1 MANRLNAEMN
11 LDLTPF
17 EKALGR
23 LQTKLGALSKQMQDV
38 GSTLSQN
45 LTLPILGVG
54 AAAVKAF
61 GDMERLENGLTAIMG
76 SSEAA
81 GAELERLR
89 KVAEAPGL
97 ALPEV
102 VKASASL
109 QSVGFSADN
118 ARATIEQ
125 FGNAVARSAG
135 NAETFDGVI
144 LALSQISAVG
154 QVTQED
160 LNQIKERIPE
170 FSRVMQ
176 QEFGVTTA
184 EAIREL
190 GISSE
195 EFIAR
200 SVGALS
206 KLERANGGISN
217 AFANFKDNVTA
228 SLAVLG
234 ESIATNLNL
243 EQVLTNLSNTL
254 ARIVNVFKNLSPAMQ
269 KTMVIFAAI
278 LAAIG
283 PVLFIVGKL
292 AGAWGIM
299 LTGFRSLISIG
310 PKIGAAWTFITG
322 PVGLT
327 IAAIAGLIAI
337 LAILYTKFEG
347 VRRVINGLGMA
358 FIEIAKLAKESF
370 TAILEGFSKL
380 KEGDFKGAAQSFA
393 TGLKAFNPIE
403 QGRVAALGFAK
414 GFEDTTDYLTPAIE
428 GIKKKVKEAQASFGL
443 TTFTPTTPGGRPPGG
458 GGTGAE
464 SITRTAPIAEFG
476 ALPTL
481 NLLPTQL
488 ESVSAANERLAETNR
503 AVADSFQKI
512 TPEVKSVSDYLTP
525 LQNSLILGIEQF
537 ANLAQSGLTSMKELA
552 SAIRQSVG
560 VIVGDMVKIFVAKA
574 LAGLP
579 PSPFLLAAA
588 PAIATLAGNLA
599 KGLIGKIGLKAFADG
614 GLVFGPTPALVG
626 DNPGARTDPEVIAPL
641 SKLKDY
647 LNPAGGAF
655 VAEARISGTD
665 LLILVNN
672 ADRANKR
679 VR

>member
-1 MANRLNAEMN
+1 MANRLNVEMN

-23 LQTKLGALSKQMQDV
+23 LQSRLSDLSKRMQQT
-38 GSTLSQN
+38 GETLSQN

-81 GAELERLR
+81 KAELERLR
-89 KVAEAPGL
+89 KVAENPGL

-109 QSVGFSADN
+109 QSVGFSANN

-170 FSRVMQ
+170 FSRVLQ

-190 GISSE
+190 GISSD
-195 EFIAR
+195 EFIER

-206 KLERANGGISN
+206 KLERAKGGISN
-217 AFANFKDNVTA
+217 AFDNFKDNVTA

-269 KTMVIFAAI
+269 KTVVIFAAI

-310 PKIGAAWTFITG
+310 PKIAAAWTLITG

-370 TAILEGFSKL
+370 TAILEGFAKL

-414 GFEDTTDYLTPAIE
+414 GFEDTTDYLTPVLDNL
-428 GIKKKVKEAQASFGL
+428 KKKVQGVKDA
-443 TTFTPTTPGGRPPGG
+443 FTNTVFEPTNPKKPKGPPRPPGG
-458 GGTGAE
+458 GAPGE
-464 SITRTAPIAEFG
+464 IIPIAALE

-481 NLLPTQL
+481 DLLPKQL
-488 ESVSAANERLAETNR
+488 ESISAANERLAETNK

-560 VIVGDMVKIFVAKA
+560 VIVGDMVKVFVAKA